1 MNTEK
6 QPQKHLWI
14 DQMTSYDALVAM
26 LKNQGEAINA
36 IQLAIREIEKATKLI
51 VKNLLKFNQSRII
64 YIGAGTSARIG
75 VQDGVEL
82 YPTFGW
88 PKNRIDYVIAGG
100 LSSLTQ
106 SIEGAEDNQN
116 DAIKKIKKLNII
128 EGDIAIG
135 LSASGNTPF
144 VIEALK
150 EAKSFGALTIG
161 ICNNPNQKIQKRTDV
176 SITLDTGVEII
187 AGSTRLKAGSA
198 QKICLNLISTLCMT
212 KLGKVKDGLMINMV
226 PTNKKLIKRMK
237 IINAL
242 K

>member
-1 MNTEK
+1 
-6 QPQKHLWI
+6 
-14 DQMTSYDALVAM
+14 MTSHEALVAM
-26 LKNQGEAINA
+26 LENQRESFNA
-36 IQLAIREIEKATKLI
+36 VKLAITDIEKTTKLI
-51 VKNLLKFNQSRII
+51 VNNLLKFDQSRII
-64 YIGAGTSARIG
+64 YIGAGTSGRIG

-100 LSSLTQ
+100 LSSLT
-106 SIEGAEDNQN
+106 SSVEGAEDDEN
-116 DAIKKIKKLNII
+116 DAVHNVKKLNII
-128 EGDIAIG
+128 EGDIVIG

-144 VIEALK
+144 VIKALK

-161 ICNNPNQKIQKRTDV
+161 ICNNFNQKIQKISDL
-176 SITLDTGVEII
+176 SIVLDTGVELI

-198 QKICLNLISTLCMT
+198 QKICLNMISTLCMT

-226 PTNKKLIKRMK
+226 PTNDKLIKRMT
-237 IINAL
+237 IINSL